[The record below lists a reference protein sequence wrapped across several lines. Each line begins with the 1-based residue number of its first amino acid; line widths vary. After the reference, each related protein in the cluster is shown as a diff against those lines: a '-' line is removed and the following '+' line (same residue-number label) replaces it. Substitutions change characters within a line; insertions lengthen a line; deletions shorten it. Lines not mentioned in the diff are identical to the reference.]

1 MTKLFKLYPLKTS
14 ILLSLFVLMVG
25 EWVDGH
31 LDHSDIVT
39 PVLFTLFIYNVFIL
53 HHTEDLFNFS
63 SRTNADNKK
72 IIFNLIIVFL
82 FVGSIVIDSVS
93 LPISFQLSLY
103 KLGLTLWA
111 GVFTANSMLQHRKAR
126 KLSSLIFS
134 QFAFLTLAVMIMQL

>member
-1 MTKLFKLYPLKTS
+1 
-14 ILLSLFVLMVG
+14 MVG
-25 EWVDGH
+25 EWLDGH

-39 PVLFTLFIYNVFIL
+39 PALFTLFIYNVFII
-53 HHTEDLFNFS
+53 HNSEDLFNFKN
-63 SRTNADNKK
+63 RTSADNKK
-72 IIFNLIIVFL
+72 LIFNLIIVFL
-82 FVGSIVIDSVS
+82 FVSSIVIDSIS

-111 GVFTANSMLQHRKAR
+111 GVFTANSMLQHRKMR